1 MVWPHQHQLHLLPVS
16 FTACYSLSNF
26 SLFSTTFR
34 SIAKMKTND
43 VVFVES
49 TSLDRSPSV
58 EKGQLGPVIGLDER
72 IPLPA
77 ELAHLTRDEQDALEK
92 RLVRKIDTRLM
103 PIVILMF

>member
-1 MVWPHQHQLHLLPVS
+1 
-16 FTACYSLSNF
+16 
-26 SLFSTTFR
+26 
-34 SIAKMKTND
+34 MKTND

-92 RLVRKIDTRLM
+92 RLVRKIDTCLM